1 MTQPHAS
8 DRVSTEVAAKIL
20 GVEAHHIRGF
30 AKRGLLSA
38 IRLPGV
44 RVKYLRSE
52 VEALA
57 KSSVHREIAA
67 TEQN

>member
-1 MTQPHAS
+1 MSQSFAS
-8 DRVSTEVAAKIL
+8 DQVSTEVAAEIL
-20 GVEAHHIRGF
+20 GVEPHHIRGF

-57 KSSVHREIAA
+57 KSSVRREAVA
-67 TEQN
+67 VE